1 VRVTERDEGI
11 PSEIQVDTARQRWK
25 DSGDGTGVV
34 PDQTFL
40 ERLRSDDA
48 TPSAKPASG
57 PTEDHVSDYSVDSM
71 SSASYSAESDL
82 DDNEDTHYAG
92 LPNDNDRG
100 WLSKKVKGVTPA
112 GIRKELL
119 RKTVR
124 YVFPP

>member
-1 VRVTERDEGI
+1 MRVTERDEGI
-11 PSEIQVDTARQRWK
+11 SIDIQVDTARQRWK

-40 ERLRSDDA
+40 ERLRSDDT
-48 TPSAKPASG
+48 TPSAKPASN
-57 PTEDHVSDYSVDSM
+57 PTEDNVSDYSVDSM

-92 LPNDNDRG
+92 LPNDDDRG

-124 YVFPP
+124 